1 MLRRTALALVAAL
14 PLAGCGGGPPEVVFT
29 AEGTSVPAR
38 PAQYCDLQLT
48 ECNDD
53 PTAPVV
59 LAVPPG
65 TPLRVEVSG
74 EIAEAPW
81 HVAFSY
87 INAAGAQVDARS
99 ALFRPDERTEYV
111 LELPAPGDRLRTA
124 QVQQFGP
131 APQTDAATGEV
142 QFPVRGTWVLT
153 TS

>member
-14 PLAGCGGGPPEVVFT
+14 PLAGCGGGAPEVVFT
-29 AEGTSVPAR
+29 AGEASVPAR

-87 INAAGAQVDARS
+87 INAAGVQVDARS

>member
-1 MLRRTALALVAAL
+1 V
-14 PLAGCGGGPPEVVFT
+14 
-29 AEGTSVPAR
+29 
-38 PAQYCDLQLT
+38 
-48 ECNDD
+48 
-53 PTAPVV
+53 
-59 LAVPPG
+59 
-65 TPLRVEVSG
+65 
-74 EIAEAPW
+74 
-81 HVAFSY
+81 
-87 INAAGAQVDARS
+87 QVDARS